1 MTRKYKKYVD
11 LVSFVEG
18 GANLGNDLRA
28 GREWVR
34 QMKDDGMI
42 MRHIGACLGVSE
54 RMVGRYLGD

>member
-1 MTRKYKKYVD
+1 M
-11 LVSFVEG
+11 SFVEG